1 MDTNTS
7 FLEKYLTPIA
17 VLLGAVILA
26 GAYVFG
32 HGVGTDNSLTG
43 GNQPAPVT
51 VDIKN
56 VKTDNDP
63 YVGDK
68 NAPVTIALWFDYQCP
83 FCKKLDTETFP
94 QVYMDYVKTGK
105 VKIVFKDFQF
115 LGQDSDTAALFGR
128 ALWELYPDKFYTWYQ
143 AMFVAQDDEG
153 DQGFG
158 DLASIQTLTKTLPG
172 IDVDKVTAL
181 MNQKKDTYTAAI
193 AADRTEGAAFGVNG
207 TPAMIIGTQL
217 LAGAEPYATVKA
229 AIDAVK

>member
-7 FLEKYLTPIA
+7 FFEKYLTPIA

-32 HGVGTDNSLTG
+32 HGVGTNNGLTG
-43 GNQPAPVT
+43 GNQPAPAT
-51 VDIKN
+51 VDIKD

-83 FCKKLDTETFP
+83 FCKKLDTDTLP
-94 QVYMDYVKTGK
+94 QVYTDYVKTGK

-115 LGQDSDTAALFGR
+115 LGQDSDTAAVFAR
-128 ALWELYPDKFYTWYQ
+128 AVWELYPDKFYTWYQ
-143 AMFVAQDDEG
+143 AMFNAQDEEG

-158 DLASIQTLTKTLPG
+158 NLASIQTLTKTIPG
-172 IDVDKVTAL
+172 IDADKVTAL
-181 MNQKKDTYTAAI
+181 MNQKQSTYAAAV
-193 AADRTEGAAFGVNG
+193 AADRTEGASFGVNG

-229 AIDAVK
+229 AIDAVQ